1 MLSSGSPV
9 DLHGGPLLFWFR
21 AGYWRRRSAAL
32 ATFAM
37 IAANGGMARATADM
51 MIAAR
56 TE

>member
-1 MLSSGSPV
+1 M
-9 DLHGGPLLFWFR
+9 
-21 AGYWRRRSAAL
+21 AL

-51 MIAAR
+51 MTAAS